1 MAASGVGVAPIAIVG
16 AAFGLATSTFT
27 NLSSRLV
34 LEVNQSTVQSVV
46 LTSQNKYRFTLIN
59 GDPLTVPPT
68 PPTVIVS
75 RPSAIYVLRSYLRL
89 CLPFTIETQINTTV
103 TAVDRGDTEA
113 TYRKPLIT
121 PAAAGVPF
129 TARSVIV
136 RPSREAP
143 PAATSPLIKYIEGG
157 SSTQG
162 DATYIKNVLRK
173 LCVPPGQLDSYN
185 AYTIARIIA
194 YQQYMTGNVDPTKP
208 PAGRLSPHDLTT
220 LSSEPQYC
228 KTDLFQNYFEEKE
241 YPETQYPGGI
251 VNEDVVG
258 LLNKALEADQ
268 KLRTDGTATQKEVR
282 QKIAVVRRKLGTKV
296 LQNDQLSE
304 QWTIDLRLVLFALR

>member
-1 MAASGVGVAPIAIVG
+1 VLDRLKCLATLAHRLQLRIGDRLRIKSRRSVVAISILALSCGGCSNSDFVYLNQGIGTALSASDLETQSSLLNQYVDLLCQQAGLVPEGILVPCNDAFFSPAQWMIFVQAGMNDIDRRCDAYLQWLDDKRRWQHPILQEISDVRTATELIMAASGVGVAPIAIVG

-143 PAATSPLIKYIEGG
+143 PAATSPLIKYSFIVK
-157 SSTQG
+157 S
-162 DATYIKNVLRK
+162 
-173 LCVPPGQLDSYN
+173 C
-185 AYTIARIIA
+185 
-194 YQQYMTGNVDPTKP
+194 
-208 PAGRLSPHDLTT
+208 GR
-220 LSSEPQYC
+220 
-228 KTDLFQNYFEEKE
+228 F
-241 YPETQYPGGI
+241 
-251 VNEDVVG
+251 
-258 LLNKALEADQ
+258 
-268 KLRTDGTATQKEVR
+268 
-282 QKIAVVRRKLGTKV
+282 
-296 LQNDQLSE
+296 
-304 QWTIDLRLVLFALR
+304 